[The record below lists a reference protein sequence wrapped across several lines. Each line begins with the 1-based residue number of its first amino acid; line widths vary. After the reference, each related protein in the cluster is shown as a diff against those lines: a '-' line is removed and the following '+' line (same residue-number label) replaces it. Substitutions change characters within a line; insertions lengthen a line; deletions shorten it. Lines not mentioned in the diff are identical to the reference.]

1 MPKKESWK
9 DWDEICLHRNR
20 SCIPRLKHE
29 CEDSKI
35 FSEYLDE
42 DGVVKPI
49 STHCDACLSM
59 LYKTRYIKVSYYS
72 KEWEGPGVRIDDTI
86 IKSFYLS
93 NGNVSD
99 AKSLINGREET
110 YFTVPYE
117 ISRFPEEF
125 ENPEISMFNPDSD
138 HVLMVTPDD
147 VPKGYGRMIMAD
159 TKSTSRVSVRGFLYA

>member
-20 SCIPRLKHE
+20 SCIPRLKQE

-59 LYKTRYIKVSYYS
+59 LYKTRYKKVSYYS

-125 ENPEISMFNPDSD
+125 ENPEISMFNPDYD

-147 VPKGYGRMIMAD
+147 VPKGYGRMIMTD
-159 TKSTSRVSVRGFLYA
+159 TKSTSQVSVRGFLYA